1 MEDNTFALARQMAQD
16 LVRNRVE
23 PADIAQLLNHV
34 LEHQEGDDPFAF
46 LRGLASES
54 SVAAVGILENFL
66 QPLQDKPEEMA
77 SALGWTVDFMRYYR
91 GEGNRPSPERR
102 ATPVRRERS
111 PHTPRQTR
119 EPTVRMQNLDLNHH
133 LTGKVRSVMPYG
145 IFVDVGAERDGLVH
159 ISEMPSTPDTLS
171 VGDAVDVW
179 VKSVDLE
186 RKRISLTM
194 REPAQ
199 GPQPGASRPAPQAA
213 PHEASSAPA
222 ESSTGARA
230 ERPSRPSRRNGR
242 RREEGRRSE
251 SKLYEDEV
259 PKEMTALGEALAA
272 ALAAQNAQEE
282 EGTSGQRRKKQDSRS
297 EELAQAHRRTLYQ

>member
-23 PADIAQLLNHV
+23 PADIAQLLNHM

-46 LRGLASES
+46 LRSLGTDGS
-54 SVAAVGILENFL
+54 AAAAGILENAL
-66 QPLQDKPEEMA
+66 RPLQSKPEEMMTA
-77 SALGWTVDFMRYYR
+77 IGWTVDFMRYYR

-102 ATPVRRERS
+102 ATPVRRERN
-111 PHTPRQTR
+111 PRPPRQPR
-119 EPTVRMQNLDLNHH
+119 EPVVRMETLDPNHH
-133 LTGKVRSVMPYG
+133 LTGKVRSIMPYG
-145 IFVDVGAERDGLVH
+145 IFVDVGAGRDGLVH
-159 ISEMPSTPDTLS
+159 ISEMSAAPDALS

-194 REPAQ
+194 RDPAQ
-199 GPQPGASRPAPQAA
+199 EPQLAARPASQAA
-213 PHEASSAPA
+213 PREAVPAPA
-222 ESSTGARA
+222 EASTSASP
-230 ERPSRPSRRNGR
+230 ERRSRPPRRSDR
-242 RREEGRRSE
+242 RREEVRRGE

-272 ALAAQNAQEE
+272 ALAAQNAREE
-282 EGTSGQRRKKQDSRS
+282 QGASGQRRKKQGGRS
-297 EELAQAHRRTLYQ
+297 EELAEAHRRTLYQ

>member
-1 MEDNTFALARQMAQD
+1 MEDNTFALARQVAQE

-23 PADIAQLLNHV
+23 PADIAQLLNHM
-34 LEHQEGDDPFAF
+34 LAHQEGGDPFAF
-46 LRGLASES
+46 LRSLASES
-54 SVAAVGILENFL
+54 SAAAVGILENTL
-66 QPLQDKPEEMA
+66 QPLQDKPEEMV

-102 ATPVRRERS
+102 ATPVRRER
-111 PHTPRQTR
+111 TPRAPRQAR
-119 EPTVRMQNLDLNHH
+119 EPSVRMDTLDQDHH

-159 ISEMPSTPDTLS
+159 ISEMSSAPETLS

-194 REPAQ
+194 RNPAQ
-199 GPQPGASRPAPQAA
+199 GPQPATSRPAPQAA
-213 PHEASSAPA
+213 PREAGSLPA
-222 ESSTGARA
+222 EPASTGAPT
-230 ERPSRPSRRNGR
+230 ERRSRPPRRSGR
-242 RREEGRRSE
+242 RHEEGRRSE
-251 SKLYEDEV
+251 SKFYEDEV

-272 ALAAQNAQEE
+272 ALAAQSAQEE
-282 EGTSGQRRKKQDSRS
+282 KSSQRRKKQGSRS
-297 EELAQAHRRTLYQ
+297 EELAEAHRRTLYQ